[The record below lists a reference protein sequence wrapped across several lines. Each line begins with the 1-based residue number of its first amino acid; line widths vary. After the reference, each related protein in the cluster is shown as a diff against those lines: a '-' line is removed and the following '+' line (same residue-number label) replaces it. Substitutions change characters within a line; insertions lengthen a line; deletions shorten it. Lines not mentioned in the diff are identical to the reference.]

1 MIYHDY
7 LCTGCGKE
15 FEVRKTAEEYDE
27 QPDERCPECG
37 SPCLERRL
45 APAAEPQPAWLNA

>member
-45 APAAEPQPAWLNA
+45 APAAEPQPAWLDA

>member
-1 MIYHDY
+1 MLYHDY
-7 LCTGCGKE
+7 VCTACGKE
-15 FEVRKTAEEYDE
+15 FEVRKIENEYEE

-45 APAAEPQPAWLNA
+45 TPTEEPVPLEA